1 VRGVPDPTRE
11 NTSPSG
17 KASAVQFIEFR
28 FGPEEIAAFKTPGTA
43 VTFGFDHPSYAHM
56 AVMPEAVRAAV
67 AEDFA

>member
-1 VRGVPDPTRE
+1 
-11 NTSPSG
+11 
-17 KASAVQFIEFR
+17 
-28 FGPEEIAAFKTPGTA
+28 